1 MTERI
6 SLTHCLATAWKCESR
21 SVVSDSL
28 QPHGLY
34 RPRDSPGQNT
44 GVGSHSLLQRIFPT
58 QRLNPGRPHYR
69 QILYLL
75 SHQGSP
81 LNPGP
86 LHWELRVLAT
96 GPPRKPLFFSFL
108 KCRHRRVFC
117 RVWSLIGE
125 LRFRKPHGTANN
137 NILSALLELNE
148 ILDKKSFCK
157 IYKLY
162 KVYISLH
169 MLVSSSR

>member
-1 MTERI
+1 MMTLIVRI
-6 SLTHCLATAWKCESR
+6 KYYQICVRTESLSHVQLFWH
-21 SVVSDSL
+21 
-28 QPHGLY
+28 HGFLCSWDF
-34 RPRDSPGQNT
+34 PDKNT
-44 GVGSHSLLQRIFPT
+44 GMGCHFLPQGIFSTQESNTRLQ
-58 QRLNPGRPHYR
+58 HDR